1 MKLSYNRVTKNEQLD
16 LAGRYWDSKHKSPV
30 TRYIGSHFLRHSTAD
45 NLLAGINE
53 ATAWFDQ
60 EKIINIG
67 MDRPSTNHKFLRL
80 LRAQRAAK

>member
-1 MKLSYNRVTKNEQLD
+1 M
-16 LAGRYWDSKHKSPV
+16 SPV
-30 TRYIGSHFLRHSTAD
+30 TRYIGSQFLRHSNTD
-45 NLLAGINE
+45 NLLAAINK

-80 LRAQRAAK
+80 LRAQRAAKWAYIIMYYVNSLEIIYYIFLQYPE